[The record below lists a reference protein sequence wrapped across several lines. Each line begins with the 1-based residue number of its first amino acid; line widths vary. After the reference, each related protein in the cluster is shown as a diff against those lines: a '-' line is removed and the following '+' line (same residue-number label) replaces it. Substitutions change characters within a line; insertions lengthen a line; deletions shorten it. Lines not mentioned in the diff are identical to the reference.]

1 MTETKIDHPTAD
13 AWKSIARDPGYAHF
27 VSIPERI
34 IHCLNHFNIEADT
47 TEIRQKLRA
56 YYLFIGVTDE
66 AIDSGELEMGEQ
78 ILAHFRDEV
87 FDLDLRAPRLCV
99 VIDTLKQNI
108 KREIHSE
115 FMAKLDELYRTVVR
129 EHKATTIN
137 AYIQQRRIVG
147 SLTAELSY
155 LLIRPCLKRDEQ
167 KLLRFLRSVGAVGCL
182 VDSVIDLRSDARRAL
197 ISFKATASAF
207 AMLLIR
213 TLGEGLRITL
223 RHPLLISL
231 FVEAVVDNVR
241 DRFRTT
247 SRPAPRLVNSAEKE
261 GVPSVVV

>member
-1 MTETKIDHPTAD
+1 MSETKIDHPNAD

-27 VSIPERI
+27 VNIPERI
-34 IHCLNHFNIEADT
+34 IHCLDYFNIEARLS
-47 TEIRQKLRA
+47 EVRQKLCA
-56 YYLFIGVTDE
+56 YYLFIGVADE
-66 AIDSGELEMGEQ
+66 AIDSGDLEMGEH

-87 FDLDLRAPRLCV
+87 PDFDLRAPRLRV
-99 VIDTLKQNI
+99 VIDTLKENI

-115 FMAKLDELYRTVVR
+115 FMAKLDELYRSVVS
-129 EHKATTIN
+129 EHRATTIK
-137 AYIQQRRIVG
+137 AYIEQRRIVG

-167 KLLRFLRSVGAVGCL
+167 KLLQFLRSVGAVGCL
-182 VDSVIDLRSDARRAL
+182 VDSVIDLRCDARRAL
-197 ISFKATASAF
+197 ISFPATPGAF

-213 TLGEGLRITL
+213 TLGEGFRITI

-247 SRPAPRLVNSAEKE
+247 SRPAPRLGNAAEKE
-261 GVPSVVV
+261 GVPSVV